1 MDRDAFDQIVERA
14 FQRIPTFYRRRIQNV
29 AIVVEQEPSPD
40 TLRAASVAPG
50 HTLLG
55 LYQGIPATKRP
66 WSAASGLP
74 DRISLYQGPLERM
87 AASSAELERLVE
99 DTLWHEIGHYFGL
112 NEAEIRRAEIR
123 REQRRKAEWRK
134 RKPAG

>member
-1 MDRDAFDQIVERA
+1 MERSAFDAIVERA
-14 FQRIPTFYRRRIQNV
+14 YQRMPTFYRRRIQNV
-29 AIVVEQEPSPD
+29 AIVVEQEPSPEL
-40 TLRAASVAPG
+40 LRKLPPG
-50 HTLLG
+50 STLLG

-66 WSAASGLP
+66 WSAAAGLP
-74 DRISLYQGPLERM
+74 DRISIYQGPLERM
-87 AASSAELERLVE
+87 ASSPAELERMVE

-123 REQRRKAEWRK
+123 RERRRRAELRR

>member
-29 AIVVEQEPSPD
+29 AIVVEQKPSPA
-40 TLRAASVAPG
+40 TLRAASVGPG
-50 HTLLG
+50 NTLLG

-66 WSAASGLP
+66 WSAAAGLP

-87 AASSAELERLVE
+87 ATSTAELERMVE

-112 NEAEIRRAEIR
+112 DEDELE
-123 REQRRKAEWRK
+123 KM
-134 RKPAG
+134 GLG

>member
-1 MDRDAFDQIVERA
+1 MDRSAFDEIVERA
-14 FQRIPTFYRRRIQNV
+14 YQRIPTFYRRRIQNV
-29 AIVVEQEPSPD
+29 AIVVEQEPGPEL
-40 TLRAASVAPG
+40 LRKLPPG
-50 HTLLG
+50 STLLG

-74 DRISLYQGPLERM
+74 DRISIYQGPLERM
-87 AASSAELERLVE
+87 ARSAAELERMVE

-123 REQRRKAEWRK
+123 REQRRKAELRW